1 MADPVPPR
9 PWLSIIG
16 IGEDG
21 LDGLNGSARA
31 ALGESDIVFGGERH
45 LKLGKVGTRGSA
57 WPIPFSIEPL
67 LALRGK
73 RVAALVSGD
82 LFWFGAGSSLAKQLA
97 REEWRAFPAPSC
109 FSLAASR
116 LGWPLE
122 ETICLGLHAAPFTT
136 LRPHLQPD
144 AHLLCLLA
152 DAAAPARLAAYLSD
166 TGFGASRVIV
176 LEALGGPRER
186 IRTTQADTFALEDIA
201 TPVMVALQAK
211 GGPAL
216 PRTPGLPDAL
226 FAHDGQITKSP
237 VRAVTLAA
245 LAPRVGERLW
255 DIGAGSGSISV
266 EWCLAGGT
274 ALAIETRADRAEMI
288 RTNAARFGLTHCLG
302 VIEGHAPEALAELAR
317 TGPASPDAIF
327 IGGGADAAVL
337 DTALGALRPGG
348 RLVVNAVTL
357 ETEALLMRALAEKG
371 GSLLRLD
378 LATAQPLGR
387 MQGWQPSRP
396 LLQWSFTR

>member
-1 MADPVPPR
+1 MADPVPLR

-21 LDGLNGSARA
+21 LDGLNAGARA
-31 ALGESDIVFGGERH
+31 ALAEADTVFGGERH
-45 LKLGKVGTRGSA
+45 LTLGKVEARGVA
-57 WPIPFSIEPL
+57 WPVPFSLQPL
-67 LALRGK
+67 LALRGR

-82 LFWFGAGSSLAKQLA
+82 PFWFGAGSILASQLE
-97 REEWRAFPAPSC
+97 RQEWRAFPALSC

-122 ETICLGLHAAPFTT
+122 EAICLGLHAAPFET
-136 LRPHLQPD
+136 LRPHLRPE
-144 AHLLCLLA
+144 ARLLCLVA
-152 DAAAPARLAAYLSD
+152 DAAAPARLAASLAD
-166 TGFGASRVIV
+166 MGFGASRLII

-186 IRTTQADTFALEDIA
+186 IRTAQADPFAIEDIA
-201 TPVMVALQAK
+201 TPVMVAIQAG

-216 PRTPGLPDAL
+216 SRIPGLPDAL
-226 FAHDGQITKSP
+226 FTHDGQITKSP
-237 VRAVTLAA
+237 IRALTLSG
-245 LAPRVGERLW
+245 LAPCIGETLW

-274 ALAIETRADRAEMI
+274 AIAIEARADRAGNI
-288 RTNAARFGLTHCLG
+288 RTNAKRFGLAHRLD
-302 VIEGHAPEALAELAR
+302 VIEGRAPDALTGLA
-317 TGPASPDAIF
+317 PPDAIF

-337 DTALGALRPGG
+337 GAALGALRRGG
-348 RLVVNAVTL
+348 RLIAHAVTL
-357 ETEALLMRALAEKG
+357 ETEALLMQAFVEKG
-371 GSLLRLD
+371 GSLIRLD

-396 LLQWSFTR
+396 LLQWKFVQ

>member
-9 PWLSIIG
+9 PWLSIVG

-21 LDGLNGSARA
+21 LDGLTSGARA
-31 ALGESDIVFGGERH
+31 ALDEADIVFGGDRH
-45 LKLGKVGTRGSA
+45 LKLGKVEARGSA
-57 WPIPFSIEPL
+57 WPIPFSTEPL

-82 LFWFGAGSSLAKQLA
+82 PFWFGAGSSLAKQLA

-122 ETICLGLHAAPFTT
+122 EATCLGLHAAPFET
-136 LRPHLQPD
+136 LRPHLQPGSR
-144 AHLLCLLA
+144 LLCLVA

-166 TGFGASRVIV
+166 TGFGDSRVIV
-176 LEALGGPRER
+176 LEALGGPHER
-186 IRTTQADTFALEDIA
+186 IRTARADAFAIEDIA
-201 TPVMVALQAK
+201 VPVMVAFQAE

-226 FAHDGQITKSP
+226 FTHDGQITKSP
-237 VRAVTLAA
+237 IRALTIAA
-245 LAPRVGERLW
+245 LAPCIGERLW

-266 EWCLAGGT
+266 EWCLAGGV
-274 ALAIETRADRAEMI
+274 AIAIETRADRAGNI
-288 RTNAARFGLTHCLG
+288 RANAARFGLAHRLG
-302 VIEGHAPEALAELAR
+302 VVEGRAPEALAGLAL
-317 TGPASPDAIF
+317 PDAIF
-327 IGGGADAAVL
+327 IGGGADAAL
-337 DTALGALRPGG
+337 LEIALAALRPGG
-348 RLVVNAVTL
+348 RLVANAVTL
-357 ETEALLMRALAEKG
+357 ETETLLMRAFAENG

-378 LATAQPLGR
+378 LATAQPLGG

-396 LLQWSFTR
+396 LLQW